1 MENKISNQGFIEFVF
16 DFFKTMKQNKIN
28 LVYEG
33 EITHQVLKAFTSLT
47 ESKMEKEEEG
57 NMVQKRVF
65 HVMVECLQNI
75 SKHADKLSDIED
87 NKEGMGIF
95 MVSKGE
101 KEYSV
106 TTGNV
111 INNNKIVDLKKLLE
125 HINSLNKEELTELY
139 KKQIKLGKLSERG
152 GAGLGF
158 IDIKRKTGEKLNY
171 HFLPVNET
179 SSFFIFTST
188 ITRKK

>member
-1 MENKISNQGFIEFVF
+1 MEDKIDNQGFIEFVF

-47 ESKMEKEEEG
+47 ESKMEEEDEA

-75 SKHADKLSDIED
+75 SKHADKLSAIED

-95 MVSKGE
+95 MVSKAD

-111 INNNKIVDLKKLLE
+111 INTNKISELKKLLE
-125 HINSLNKEELTELY
+125 HINSLNKDELTELY
-139 KKQIKLGKLSERG
+139 KQQIKLGKLSERG

-171 HFLPVNET
+171 HFLPINET
-179 SSFFIFTST
+179 SSFFVFTSK

>member
-75 SKHADKLSDIED
+75 SKHADKLSAIED
-87 NKEGMGIF
+87 NKEGIGIF
-95 MVSKGE
+95 MVSKAE
-101 KEYSV
+101 NEYSV

-111 INNNKIVDLKKLLE
+111 INNNKIGELKKLLE
-125 HINSLNKEELTELY
+125 QINSLNKEELTELY

-188 ITRKK
+188 ISRRI